1 MASLPV
7 TRVGGPLDMLD
18 RAFLVARRGGPR
30 FVWRPMAAGA
40 VLAAAGLLVYYV
52 ERVEGIR
59 SLRPL
64 LAFVLVLAWWGRS
77 LMMARAARESVQML
91 WPGAAIP
98 EDAGRP
104 IDVVRT
110 ASVVAMG
117 LWVWLW
123 LLVGA
128 SLLGTFAV
136 PLVVPVLAL
145 RGAGAPSWLA
155 RAGCTTEGGVRSFL
169 RALSDTAGRR
179 ATTIT
184 VELLVLIGALG
195 LTINLY
201 ATIAVFVL
209 LARSFLGLDV
219 AFVETFFSV
228 RNVFLMLGTGAL
240 SLVLIEPLRAAL
252 SAVVFVDSQV
262 RQEGLDLRALVGR
275 ALEAGEQRGGLTAKP
290 KGASAAALV
299 LLAGGLSVLAPAPAS
314 AQEDP
319 PAAEL
324 TPLPPGP
331 RAPGVAPTPDPESFD
346 PAGTGMPPK
355 DPARFSE
362 MIARE
367 LARLAGGGE
376 PGTDVPAE
384 TIRGAEDARVQSEV
398 ERILRQREFAEFE
411 DERGRG
417 IRDLI
422 ERFIAWLLRE
432 RLPESNAAPT
442 GPSIPLPPAGLFIAL
457 GGILLLGILVYLF
470 ATRVRSR
477 KEDRGAVAAEDAASE
492 DPRERAPDEHLDDA
506 AVLAGQGK
514 YRDAL
519 RALYL
524 ATLVALDRRRLI
536 AFDPALTNWQY
547 IRQMPR
553 GEARTLFTRFTR
565 LFDYKWYGDEPT
577 TERDYELCR
586 TLASSI
592 VRETAERAA

>member
-30 FVWRPMAAGA
+30 FVWRPMLAGT
-40 VLAAAGLLVYYV
+40 VLAAAGLLVYFV

-77 LMMARAARESVQML
+77 LMMARAARDSVRMI
-91 WPGAAIP
+91 WPGAVIP
-98 EDAGRP
+98 QGAGRAV
-104 IDVVRT
+104 DVVRT

-123 LLVGA
+123 LLIGA
-128 SLLGTFAV
+128 SLLGTLAV
-136 PLVVPVLAL
+136 PLVLPVLAL
-145 RGAGAPSWLA
+145 RGMGAPSWLA
-155 RAGCTTEGGVRSFL
+155 RAGCTTEGGVRSFFH
-169 RALSDTAGRR
+169 ALSDTSGRR

-195 LTINLY
+195 LAINLY

-209 LARSFLGLDV
+209 LGRSFLGLDV

-240 SLVLIEPLRAAL
+240 ALVLLEPLRAAL

-262 RQEGLDLRALVGR
+262 RQQGLDLRALVDR
-275 ALEAGEQRGGLTAKP
+275 ALEAGEQRSGLTAKP
-290 KGASAAALV
+290 SGANASAAAIV
-299 LLAGGLSVLAPAPAS
+299 LLAASLAAAVPAHAQDGAELIPLPAG
-314 AQEDP
+314 AHAPGIAP
-319 PAAEL
+319 PAD
-324 TPLPPGP
+324 PDSWD
-331 RAPGVAPTPDPESFD
+331 PTGS
-346 PAGTGMPPK
+346 GMPPK
-355 DPARFSE
+355 DPARWQE
-362 MIARE
+362 MVSRE
-367 LARLAGGGE
+367 LARLAGSDDS
-376 PGTDVPAE
+376 GTDAPPE
-384 TIRGAEDARVQSEV
+384 TIRGTEDARVQSEV

-417 IRDLI
+417 IGDLI
-422 ERFIAWLLRE
+422 ERFIEWLLRKGSSE
-432 RLPESNAAPT
+432 QSSPLT
-442 GPSIPLPPAGLFIAL
+442 GPRIPLPPAGLFIAL
-457 GGILLLGILVYLF
+457 GAILLLGILAYLF
-470 ATRVRSR
+470 ATRVRSQ
-477 KEDRGAVAAEDAASE
+477 KDDRGASAAEDAARE

-506 AVLAGQGK
+506 AVLATQGR
-514 YRDAL
+514 YREAL

-547 IRQMPR
+547 IRHMPR
-553 GEARTLFTRFTR
+553 GEARRLFTRFTR

-592 VRETAERAA
+592 VRETAEKAA